1 MDVINIFILQ
11 FIKEKRLKL
20 ALFYRV
26 IPLFNT
32 PVYRSTSPTVQ
43 KYDIF
48 IWLNQLSFCLKP
60 RSGVRIYIHL
70 LYSGCLSAYKSRFF
84 SLNVWCTCNVYPT
97 YCFIININRLGLLI
111 IFWQHSS
118 YSTTAKYGG
127 GSYIWPWFTEMLTQK
142 VKKT

>member
-20 ALFYRV
+20 ALFYKV

-32 PVYRSTSPTVQ
+32 PVYRSTSPSVQ
-43 KYDIF
+43 KYDVF

-60 RSGVRIYIHL
+60 WFGVRIYILL

-84 SLNVWCTCNVYPT
+84 SLNV
-97 YCFIININRLGLLI
+97 
-111 IFWQHSS
+111 
-118 YSTTAKYGG
+118 
-127 GSYIWPWFTEMLTQK
+127 
-142 VKKT
+142 